1 LPLAY
6 VECVQKVA
14 FDQFKVYQRE
24 LFVLILSIE
33 ANKGSHDSIYGLKTT
48 VLSRSSLKFVQ
59 YFSKQ
64 ISSGITFSQ

>member
-24 LFVLILSIE
+24 LFVLILGVE
-33 ANKGSHDSIYGLKTT
+33 ANKSSHADIYPLIW
-48 VLSRSSLKFVQ
+48 VANMARLFLISSLIYRCFVM
-59 YFSKQ
+59 YCK
-64 ISSGITFSQ
+64 IIA

>member
-24 LFVLILSIE
+24 LFVLILGVE
-33 ANKGSHDSIYGLKTT
+33 ANKSSHADIYPAILPANTAKRD
-48 VLSRSSLKFVQ
+48 L
-59 YFSKQ
+59 
-64 ISSGITFSQ
+64 IS